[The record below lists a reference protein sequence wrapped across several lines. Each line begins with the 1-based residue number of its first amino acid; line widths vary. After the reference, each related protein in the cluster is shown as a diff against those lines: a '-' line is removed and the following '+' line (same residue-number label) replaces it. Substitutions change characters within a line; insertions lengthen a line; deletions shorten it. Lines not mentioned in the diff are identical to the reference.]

1 MCITTVLVCGLRQIV
16 LGTEEKQQI
25 CFLLNRLLLDQR
37 RVVPVCWGFIYKT
50 LWNLNCH
57 CLSKEGSLVHS
68 IAQSFDCPIA
78 HTEIFAKGHSNLDLV
93 QRFLPELVLRGRQV
107 LLGRI
112 CSVNLLSCYW
122 RDNVSRVCRSD
133 LFIRRLYKEGDLWA
147 PRLLKWKGK
156 LVLISCQQR
165 CQRILKCMFKSTLP
179 SQPKQAGEQVRLWDL
194 PSTPRRWGTRP
205 VRRRRRSADQ
215 RPKWT
220 VGSFFLSLYRQ
231 FMLNLKRIHQ
241 GCPFL
246 KCVGSVKRA
255 NVKKIAPNHPG

>member
-1 MCITTVLVCGLRQIV
+1 MCITTVLVCGLPQIV

-68 IAQSFDCPIA
+68 IAQSFGCPIA

-231 FMLNLKRIHQ
+231 FMLNL
-241 GCPFL
+241 
-246 KCVGSVKRA
+246 
-255 NVKKIAPNHPG
+255 

>member
-1 MCITTVLVCGLRQIV
+1 MLPPTDC
-16 LGTEEKQQI
+16 LGKEEKQI

-68 IAQSFDCPIA
+68 IAQSFGCPIA

-133 LFIRRLYKEGDLWA
+133 LFNQETQGRWSLSSLTSEMERQ
-147 PRLLKWKGK
+147 
-156 LVLISCQQR
+156 IS
-165 CQRILKCMFKSTLP
+165 F
-179 SQPKQAGEQVRLWDL
+179 D
-194 PSTPRRWGTRP
+194 
-205 VRRRRRSADQ
+205 
-215 RPKWT
+215 
-220 VGSFFLSLYRQ
+220 
-231 FMLNLKRIHQ
+231 FMPAKMPENPEVH
-241 GCPFL
+241 
-246 KCVGSVKRA
+246 V
-255 NVKKIAPNHPG
+255 

>member
-1 MCITTVLVCGLRQIV
+1 MHHQGLVCGLRQIV
-16 LGTEEKQQI
+16 LGKEEKQQI

-68 IAQSFDCPIA
+68 IAQSFGCPIA

-133 LFIRRLYKEGDLWA
+133 LFIRRHKEDDLWA
-147 PRLLKWKGK
+147 PWLLKWKGK
-156 LVLISCQQR
+156 LVWYHASRDARESWSACLRVHYHHSLSRRGSWCACGICLPLHVDEVRAQSVEDVVQQT
-165 CQRILKCMFKSTLP
+165 K
-179 SQPKQAGEQVRLWDL
+179 DL
-194 PSTPRRWGTRP
+194 NE
-205 VRRRRRSADQ
+205 
-215 RPKWT
+215 
-220 VGSFFLSLYRQ
+220 L
-231 FMLNLKRIHQ
+231 
-241 GCPFL
+241 
-246 KCVGSVKRA
+246 
-255 NVKKIAPNHPG
+255 

>member
-1 MCITTVLVCGLRQIV
+1 MDDLHHQGLVCGLQQIV
-16 LGTEEKQQI
+16 LGKEEKQQI

-68 IAQSFDCPIA
+68 IAHSFGCPIA

-133 LFIRRLYKEGDLWA
+133 LFIRRHKEDDLWA
-147 PRLLKWKGK
+147 PWLLKWKGK

-165 CQRILKCMFKSTLP
+165 CQRILRCMFKSTLP
-179 SQPKQAGEQVRLWDL
+179 SQPKQAGELVRLWDL

-205 VRRRRRSADQ
+205 VRRRCRSADQ

-220 VGSFFLSLYRQ
+220 VGSIFS
-231 FMLNLKRIHQ
+231 
-241 GCPFL
+241 
-246 KCVGSVKRA
+246 
-255 NVKKIAPNHPG
+255 

>member
-1 MCITTVLVCGLRQIV
+1 MKSKLSLPQQGRVTRPFNRTIIWLPNRAHWDFCEGAQQPR
-16 LGTEEKQQI
+16 LGTKI
-25 CFLLNRLLLDQR
+25 SS
-37 RVVPVCWGFIYKT
+37 WIG
-50 LWNLNCH
+50 
-57 CLSKEGSLVHS
+57 
-68 IAQSFDCPIA
+68 
-78 HTEIFAKGHSNLDLV
+78 
-93 QRFLPELVLRGRQV
+93 LRGRQV

-220 VGSFFLSLYRQ
+220 VGIFFRSLYRQ
-231 FMLNLKRIHQ
+231 FMLNL
-241 GCPFL
+241 
-246 KCVGSVKRA
+246 
-255 NVKKIAPNHPG
+255 